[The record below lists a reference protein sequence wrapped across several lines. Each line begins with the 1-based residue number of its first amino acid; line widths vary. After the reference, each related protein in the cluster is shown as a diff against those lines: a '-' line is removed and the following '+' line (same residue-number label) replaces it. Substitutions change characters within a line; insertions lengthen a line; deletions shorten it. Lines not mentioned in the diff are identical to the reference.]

1 MVKKL
6 NRVLSIALILAI
18 IGIGVFWMLQRG
30 KHGTARVSLDGRTSS
45 QMEAEQSSREWVQ
58 NYLKKRELTAAE
70 NRKVDQVMESPAYQ
84 AFLATRPN
92 SMKEFSDFF
101 ASQGVEF
108 PQARFVGIFH
118 EMFGEQFPE
127 DSAAE
132 LEPSMREKLSTLFWE
147 HNIQA
152 GADTDSEGV
161 EDVIVEFFVEDSN
174 IAWAMAHFE
183 GDYFEISRWATD
195 VLQHSVLSVT
205 EEAASSDAHEV
216 SVPAKNKHFN
226 LEPSERVVES
236 QADEELVQSALE
248 GFESIPIENGGDI
261 KTELMPEASVTEESL
276 ETSLRGSFSPV
287 RFNRAMEILN
297 RYGPEEGPRRLQSS
311 DAEVAEHVTRFL
323 RKQQEEK

>member
-6 NRVLSIALILAI
+6 DRVLSIALILAI
-18 IGIGVFWMLQRG
+18 IGIGAFWMLQRG
-30 KHGTARVSLDGRTSS
+30 KQGTARVSLDERPSS
-45 QMEAEQSSREWVQ
+45 QMQAEQGSREWVQ
-58 NYLKKRELTAAE
+58 NYLKTRELTAAE
-70 NRKVDQVMESPAYQ
+70 HRKVDRVMESPAYQ

-92 SMKEFSDFF
+92 SMKAFSDFF

-118 EMFGEQFPE
+118 EMFGAQFPE
-127 DSAAE
+127 DAAAE

-152 GADTDSEGV
+152 GTDTDSEGV
-161 EDVIVEFFVEDSN
+161 EDVIVAFFVEDSN

-195 VLQHSVLSVT
+195 VLQHSVPPVT
-205 EEAASSDAHEV
+205 EEAASSEAQDAPI
-216 SVPAKNKHFN
+216 PAKNKHFN
-226 LEPSERVVES
+226 PELSERVVAS
-236 QADEELVQSALE
+236 QADEELVQRALE
-248 GFESIPIENGGDI
+248 GFEGIPIENEGDI

-287 RFNRAMEILN
+287 RFNRAMDILN

-323 RKQQEEK
+323 RQQQEEK

>member
-30 KHGTARVSLDGRTSS
+30 KYGTARVSLDGRTSS

-70 NRKVDQVMESPAYQ
+70 NRKVDRVMESPAYQ

-152 GADTDSEGV
+152 GTDTDAEGV

-195 VLQHSVLSVT
+195 VLQHSVPSVM

-226 LEPSERVVES
+226 PEPSERVVES

-248 GFESIPIENGGDI
+248 GFESIPIENEGDI
-261 KTELMPEASVTEESL
+261 KTELMPETGVTEESL
-276 ETSLRGSFSPV
+276 ETSLRGNFSPV

-297 RYGPEEGPRRLQSS
+297 RYGPEEGPRHLQSS
-311 DAEVAEHVTRFL
+311 DTEVAEHVTRFL
-323 RKQQEEK
+323 RQQQEEK